1 MSRLFL
7 LILTISMGSCAG
19 AGVIA
24 ALTMGYY
31 TWQAILLSGGIGAAV
46 GIGVAWYVA
55 RILHGREAE
64 HHPADPEGRHPDNPY
79 GVPKKPRPPH

>member
-19 AGVIA
+19 IGVIA

-31 TWQAILLSGGIGAAV
+31 TAQAILISGGIGAVA
-46 GIGVAWYVA
+46 GIAVAWYVA
-55 RILHGREAE
+55 RLLHGREVI
-64 HHPADPEGRHPDNPY
+64 HHPEDPEGLHPDNPY
-79 GVPKKPRPPH
+79 GLPKEPGRRE